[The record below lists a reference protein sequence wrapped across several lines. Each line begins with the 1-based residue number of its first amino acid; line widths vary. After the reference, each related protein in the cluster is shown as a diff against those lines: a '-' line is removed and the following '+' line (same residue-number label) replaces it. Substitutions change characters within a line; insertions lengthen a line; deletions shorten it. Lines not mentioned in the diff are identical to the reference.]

1 LHARMQAFSAF
12 PSRAMKNLFPAAA
25 AGCLLL
31 AGCQSFDKTLNAAD
45 RAIAAAKSPSARTV
59 TDIAKSDNPET
70 VLREGLKRRA
80 ELYERDPQVLVGDLR
95 SLRRDYD
102 KLVSVLTGKVDKE
115 WGKKETRLPSRTSYI
130 KYTQNYQSR
139 AIVDFDTGGISVETL
154 DDKDPRAS
162 LRNAIVTTLLTPDDP
177 RAVDLFSDKAVTL
190 SSDKPPYLLG
200 LVQDQKGKAVATP
213 AQAESY
219 ADFLIEK
226 QSATRKVEVKEG
238 TRDALFVQFSM
249 VSNFQGKQAE
259 KYRDVVAKYAAQYK
273 VSPSLVFS
281 VIRTESNFN
290 PFAVSSAPAYGMMQ
304 LVPSSGGRD
313 AYKAVKGRDEMPS
326 KEYLFDAQNN
336 IELGTAYLGVL
347 LYKHLDMV
355 SNPTSREYCAISAYN
370 TGTGNVL
377 KTFSKDRVAA
387 VNAINGLEPPGVYEK
402 LRVSLPYEE
411 TRAYLVRVTGFRKQ
425 FLSFGK

>member
-1 LHARMQAFSAF
+1 MMNRFSA
-12 PSRAMKNLFPAAA
+12 AAV
-25 AGCLLL
+25 CLLL
-31 AGCQSFDKTLNAAD
+31 AGCQSFDKTLDSAD
-45 RAIAAAKSPSARTV
+45 RAMAAIKSPSAKTV
-59 TDIAKSDNPET
+59 TDIAKADDPQA

-115 WGKKETRLPSRTSYI
+115 WGKKETKLPSRTSYI

-139 AIVDFDTGGISVETL
+139 AIVDFDTGRITVETL

-190 SSDKPPYLLG
+190 SSDKDPYLLG
-200 LVQDQKGKAVATP
+200 LVQDQRGKSITTP
-213 AQAESY
+213 AQAEGY

-226 QSATRKVEVKEG
+226 QSSSRKVEVKGG
-238 TRDALFVQFSM
+238 TRDALSVLFPM
-249 VSNFQGKQAE
+249 VANFQNKQAE
-259 KYRDVVAKYAAQYK
+259 KYREIVARYAAQYK
-273 VSPSLVFS
+273 ISPSLVFA

-313 AYKAVKGRDEMPS
+313 AYRTVKGRDEMPT

-347 LYKHLDMV
+347 LYKQLDVV
-355 SNPTSREYCAISAYN
+355 SNATSREYCAISAYN
-370 TGTGNVL
+370 TGAGNVL
-377 KTFSKDRVAA
+377 KTFAKDRVAA
-387 VNAINGLEPPGVYEK
+387 VNAINSLEPPGVYEK
-402 LRVSLPYEE
+402 LRTSLPYEE
-411 TRAYLVRVTGFRKQ
+411 TRQYLVRVTGFRKQ